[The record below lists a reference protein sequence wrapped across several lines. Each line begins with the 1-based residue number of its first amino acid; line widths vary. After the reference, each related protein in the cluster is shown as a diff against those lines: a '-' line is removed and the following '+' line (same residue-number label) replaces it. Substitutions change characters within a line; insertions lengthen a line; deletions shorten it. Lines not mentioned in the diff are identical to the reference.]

1 MAHYNYNCDLR
12 SLVDSTGVRTDL
24 RPVLSYGENAI
35 WEFEIFEGDH
45 IPSDLSGLTAFRA
58 AMDTDFSSKT
68 EVMVRV
74 LPENITLDGNV
85 IRVELDATASSFLE
99 KVDGRE
105 KTAAWFELSG
115 LTAAGSR
122 EQRPFSKAPN
132 ACGRSAQSSNNSPS
146 KDF

>member
-24 RPVLSYGENAI
+24 RPELSYGENAI

-74 LPENITLDGNV
+74 LPENITLDGNGDSGGAGCH
-85 IRVELDATASSFLE
+85 RLKFSGKGGWT
-99 KVDGRE
+99 RE
-105 KTAAWFELSG
+105 DRRLV
-115 LTAAGSR
+115 
-122 EQRPFSKAPN
+122 
-132 ACGRSAQSSNNSPS
+132 
-146 KDF
+146 